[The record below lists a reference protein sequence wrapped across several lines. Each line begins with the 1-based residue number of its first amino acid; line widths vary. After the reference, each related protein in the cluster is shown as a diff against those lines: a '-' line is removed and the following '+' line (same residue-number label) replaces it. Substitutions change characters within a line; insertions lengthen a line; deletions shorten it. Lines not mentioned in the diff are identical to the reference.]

1 MVTVSWGGTIKLKG
15 SHVKPTSL
23 IWYFFSDSLFS
34 FFLNISAF
42 LKRGGIYFD
51 VLAIEF
57 LLVFACAE

>member
-1 MVTVSWGGTIKLKG
+1 MVIVSQGGTTKLKG

-34 FFLNISAF
+34 FFNISAF
-42 LKRGGIYFD
+42 LERGGIYFD